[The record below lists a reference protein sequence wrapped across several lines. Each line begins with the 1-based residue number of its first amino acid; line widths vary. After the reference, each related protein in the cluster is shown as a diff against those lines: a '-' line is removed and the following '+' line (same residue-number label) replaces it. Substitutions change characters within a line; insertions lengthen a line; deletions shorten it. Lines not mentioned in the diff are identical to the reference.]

1 MEPNLVLSL
10 GSIIGLLGLFWTWH
24 KEQKQTSNE
33 ISVLKN
39 KVENLEEKLKLQ
51 DEAITKVQETLMK
64 IDLKLT
70 RIDTQLSLLL
80 EEKKNQKAASW

>member
-10 GSIIGLLGLFWTWH
+10 GSMIGLLGLFWTWH
-24 KEQKQTSNE
+24 KEQKSTSNQ
-33 ISVLKN
+33 ISVLEN
-39 KVENLEEKLKLQ
+39 KVQNLEEKLKTQ

-64 IDLKLT
+64 MDLKLT

-80 EEKKNQKAASW
+80 EEKRTNNNAS